1 MRKLMLV
8 PTLLLGLAARSEAA
22 DHLVAPEL
30 AQQRVAAASA
40 ERSADLVQV
49 QAVLSSPA
57 AAQAALRAGVELAAV
72 RAAAATLSSAEL
84 RDLASRTRSITS
96 DPAAGLDADV
106 RQLLVVFLIVAI
118 VVLVLKAVD

>member
-40 ERSADLVQV
+40 ERTADLAQV
-49 QAVLSSPA
+49 QDVLSSPA